1 MVRPLDGNKANNP
14 PHQERT
20 MSTKRFALAAMLAGA
35 TFLTAVSVEARTLRW
50 ARAQDAT
57 TLDPHS
63 GNTGPNHVMGH
74 NIYEPL
80 VIRGF
85 DGKLV
90 GALATEWRVL
100 PNDPTVWE
108 FKLRPNVRYHNG
120 NAFTADDVV
129 FSLKRALQPAADMKS
144 LLVSVEDVTKVDD
157 LTVHVKTKGPN
168 PLLVNNLTNLFIMD
182 KEWSEQ
188 NNATQVQDLKAKT
201 ENFATRNAMGTGPF
215 QLVSREPDQRT
226 VMRRYENYWGKDQIQ
241 NDISEI
247 VYRPI
252 PEAATR
258 VAALLS
264 GEVDWVQ
271 DLPPQDIERLR
282 TAQGVRVSTG
292 PENRPIFLGMN
303 VGVPELR
310 SSDVKGKN
318 PFAEVRV
325 RQAINTA
332 INREAIQRVVMR
344 GQSQPAGAVAS
355 PFINGY
361 TKELDTWPKYD
372 VAAARKLLADAGYP
386 NGFSTTLHC
395 TNDRYVNDEGI
406 CQAVVGMLGQIG
418 IKATLVAQS
427 LRVHFPAIQ
436 RGEYD
441 FYLLGWGIPTFDSHY
456 VFNDLYRTKTASA
469 GTWNGTGFS
478 DPELDKKIDSLN
490 SEIDTAK
497 RNATIAEIWKQV
509 QANNVYAPIHNQ
521 FIAYG
526 MRAEFDIPVDVENT
540 PKVRF
545 ISSRRS

>member
-1 MVRPLDGNKANNP
+1 
-14 PHQERT
+14 
-20 MSTKRFALAAMLAGA
+20 MSTKRFALAALLAGA

-50 ARAQDAT
+50 ARSQDAT

-100 PNDPTVWE
+100 PNEPTTWE
-108 FKLRPNVRYHNG
+108 FKLRPNVKYHNG

-144 LLVSVEDVTKVDD
+144 LLVSVEDVVKVDD

-188 NNATQVQDLKAKT
+188 NNATQVQDLKSKT

-282 TAQGVRVSTG
+282 TAQGVRVNTG

-310 SSDVKGKN
+310 ASDVKGKN
-318 PFAEVRV
+318 PFADVRV
-325 RQAINTA
+325 RQAVNTA

-372 VAAARKLLADAGYP
+372 VAAARKMLADAGYP

-456 VFNDLYRTKTASA
+456 VFNDLYRTKTPSA

-490 SEIDTAK
+490 SEIDPAK

-521 FIAYG
+521 FLAYG